1 MLREEISMAKFL
13 MDDGTIISS
22 DKLLNKREKPT
33 ISPVLLLEIELVDT
47 LITIS
52 KNLSEIR

>member
-1 MLREEISMAKFL
+1 MAKFL